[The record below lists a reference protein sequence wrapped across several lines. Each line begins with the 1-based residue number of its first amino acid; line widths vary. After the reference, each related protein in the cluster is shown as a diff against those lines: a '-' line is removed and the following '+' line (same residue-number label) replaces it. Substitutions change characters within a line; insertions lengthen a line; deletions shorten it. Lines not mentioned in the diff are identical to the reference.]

1 MTERGW
7 GRVVATGSVMA
18 SRPRAETVA
27 YAALKS
33 AQLTTVR
40 AIARDGA
47 GAEHLVGLTSA
58 ETSSYLAFRKISLG
72 GNCAPA
78 AGISEH
84 IALYE
89 KHRKAC
95 RVRLIEPGE

>member
-1 MTERGW
+1 MAAFSVEERN
-7 GRVVATGSVMA
+7 AFFGS
-18 SRPRAETVA
+18 
-27 YAALKS
+27 
-33 AQLTTVR
+33 
-40 AIARDGA
+40 IARDGA

-58 ETSSYLAFRKISLG
+58 ETSNYLDFRRRSSLG
-72 GNCAPA
+72 EQAVSA

>member
-1 MTERGW
+1 MATFSSEERN
-7 GRVVATGSVMA
+7 AFFGS
-18 SRPRAETVA
+18 
-27 YAALKS
+27 
-33 AQLTTVR
+33 
-40 AIARDGA
+40 IARDGA

-58 ETSSYLAFRKISLG
+58 ETSNYLDFRRRSLG
-72 GNCAPA
+72 AQAAPA